1 MNEAA
6 QPDRI
11 HLEDAASLARWEKE
25 LDTTEEQL
33 RDAIAKVGD
42 KAADVEMHLKG
53 ARSTTNADRME
64 QAGGGG
70 A

>member
-11 HLEDAASLARWEKE
+11 DLKDATSLARWEKE

-64 QAGGGG
+64 QAGEGE